1 MNTFTKHVNKY
12 KVSAIK
18 LKNSFLSLCI
28 LILLEIVFSQIIL
41 PNFSFPQDIKPSI
54 NFFFL
59 YALGLCYILFI
70 LLIPTSDFT
79 YAILNCMLILLLF
92 PAIIVN
98 NYMESDWRI
107 LFSHSL
113 YFLSIYFFCT
123 FIPIRIR
130 MPNILE
136 GQRLSILFIIAA
148 LAIMPFVIIFTPYI
162 NFNNFLLIDIYSTR
176 EIEETVSNTYTRY
189 FYSWLTKIIIPIV
202 LIYSLVRKDH
212 FKSCTAV
219 AALLFLFLAGG
230 HKGVFLGVFLV
241 IALRKGDYS
250 QKVNFLFMGIAG
262 LTFLSLILFYTIGD
276 FSIPNI
282 VHRRVFFIPAILDV
296 EYFNFFQD
304 KPLFWGHSFLGS
316 IISYPF
322 SMPPQNIIG
331 EIVFLSKDVFANNG
345 IISDGFMNMGMAGVV
360 VNILIV
366 SVCFAFLSRL
376 RISTQFFGVI
386 FLFFYSLVSS
396 FLPIVLIT
404 HGGLLLLFIGQ
415 FFLKDTSL
423 QND

>member
-1 MNTFTKHVNKY
+1 MNAVIQQVYKY

-18 LKNSFLSLCI
+18 LKNSFLSLGI
-28 LILLEIVFSQIIL
+28 LILLEVVFSQIIL
-41 PNFSFPQDIKPSI
+41 PNFSFPQDVKASI

-59 YALGLCYILFI
+59 YALGVGYILFI

-92 PAIIVN
+92 PAIIVS

-113 YFLSIYFFCT
+113 YFLSVYFFCT

-136 GQRLSILFIIAA
+136 GQRLTILFIIAA
-148 LAIMPFVIIFTPYI
+148 LAIVPFVIIFTPHI
-162 NFNNFLLIDIYSTR
+162 NLNNFLLIDIYSTR
-176 EIEETVSNTYTRY
+176 EIEEGLSNTYTRY
-189 FYSWLTKIIIPIV
+189 VYSWLAKIIIPIV
-202 LIYSLVRKDH
+202 LIYSLIKKDH
-212 FKSCTAV
+212 FKSWMAV

-230 HKGVFLGVFLV
+230 HKGVFLGVFVV
-241 IALRKGDYS
+241 IAFRKGDYR
-250 QKVNFLFMGIAG
+250 QKVNILFIGIIG

-276 FSIPNI
+276 YSIPNI
-282 VHRRVFFIPAILDV
+282 IHRRVFFIPAILDV
-296 EYFNFFQD
+296 EYFSFFQNN
-304 KPLFWGHSFLGS
+304 PLFWGHSFLGAFFH
-316 IISYPF
+316 YPYN
-322 SMPPQNIIG
+322 MPPQNIIG
-331 EIVFLSKDVFANNG
+331 EIVFLDKDVFANNG
-345 IISDGFMNMGMAGVV
+345 IISDGFINLGMAGVV
-360 VNILIV
+360 LNILII
-366 SVCFAFLSRL
+366 SMCFSFLSRL
-376 RISTQFFGVI
+376 LISTQFFGVI

-396 FLPIVLIT
+396 FLPVVLLT

>member
-1 MNTFTKHVNKY
+1 MNAVTQHVYKY

-18 LKNSFLSLCI
+18 LKNSFLSLGI
-28 LILLEIVFSQIIL
+28 LILLEVVFSQIIL
-41 PNFSFPQDIKPSI
+41 PNFSFPQDVKTSI

-59 YALGLCYILFI
+59 YALGVGFILFI
-70 LLIPTSDFT
+70 LLVPTSDFT

-92 PAIIVN
+92 PAIIVSN
-98 NYMESDWRI
+98 HMESDWRI

-113 YFLSIYFFCT
+113 YFLSVYFFCT

-136 GQRLSILFIIAA
+136 GQRLTILFIIAA
-148 LAIMPFVIIFTPYI
+148 LAIIPFVIIFAPHI

-189 FYSWLTKIIIPIV
+189 VYSWLAKIIIPVV
-202 LIYSLVRKDH
+202 LIYSLIKKDYL
-212 FKSCTAV
+212 KSWMAV

-230 HKGVFLGVFLV
+230 HKGVFLGVFVV
-241 IALRKGDYS
+241 IAFRKGDYK
-250 QKVNFLFMGIAG
+250 QKVKFLLLGMVG
-262 LTFLSLILFYTIGD
+262 LTLLSLLLFYTIGD

-282 VHRRVFFIPAILDV
+282 IHRRVFFIPAILDV
-296 EYFNFFQD
+296 EYFNYFQG

-316 IISYPF
+316 IVHYPY

-331 EIVFLSKDVFANNG
+331 EIVFQSKDVFANNG
-345 IISDGFMNMGMAGVV
+345 IISDGFINLGMAGVV
-360 VNILIV
+360 LNVLII
-366 SVCFAFLSRL
+366 SICFSFLSSL
-376 RISTQFFGVI
+376 RMSTQFFGVI

-396 FLPIVLIT
+396 YLPVVLIT